1 MKSCQIITKPSP
13 TNPWMRRSGMLV
25 ISAVSLYGQAHFG
38 GNETK
43 EAGS

>member
-1 MKSCQIITKPSP
+1 MKTYRTPQKHSP

-25 ISAVSLYGQAHFG
+25 ISALSLCGQTHFASD
-38 GNETK
+38 ETK